1 MVELMARYG
10 TAVESWGPLAEGLN
24 GIFSHPFSRTML
36 NAEGQHHGTGG
47 VPLHVRLHVVPFR
60 EIFFPELPQPHVLLL
75 VILDDADASEADDN
89 KRVLTMF

>member
-47 VPLHVRLHVVPFR
+47 VPLHV
-60 EIFFPELPQPHVLLL
+60 LLL
-75 VILDDADASEADDN
+75 GILDDADASEALAGAAIGYMVTKKWLAISPEN
-89 KRVLTMF
+89 PLG